1 MMGVDKV
8 MDRASTQEPQRP
20 AFTPIEGE
28 PPAPDVVR
36 YLRTLN
42 HYKWGILLVVIAVGM
57 LAAMY
62 ASSLRPIYRS
72 TATVM
77 VEMGK
82 PKVVSN
88 QDIYE
93 SFIGTTRDYFLTQFE
108 IIKSRELAERLVR
121 VMQLTKHP
129 EYDPRQ
135 TAKPWYAEW
144 VPAQFLPAAKP
155 GTVPNEE
162 ELVESVTSQV
172 MGGISLQP
180 IRNTQLVKLSFDS
193 HDPVLAERVPNTL
206 AMLFIVSDLEQ
217 RGETTRRSMAF
228 LRDQAV
234 ELKQKLNESERA
246 LQDFRERE
254 RIVVAKGVAVS
265 GAIRQLEE
273 LESALDD
280 ARKKRLD
287 AEARYNQVNVARQG
301 SSAAKLESLSVVQ
314 NNPVMA
320 RFKEAEAEAERRVSE
335 ASKRYGPEHPRMVSA
350 QSDLKAVRDNLG
362 RQVSIV
368 VETVAKDYEV
378 AKAHEA
384 TLERA
389 LARAKVESQEYNR
402 KEFTLARLE
411 REVASNRQLYD
422 LFTQRAKETNTGD
435 VPSAIARV
443 IDVAKLPKSPSGPNK
458 RNIVGIAMLVALAVS
473 VSIALLL
480 AQLDVTVKTS
490 HEVESKLEVKAVGVL
505 PRMRPKPGSP
515 IERLFM
521 DENQS
526 PFAEGIRSIRSDLM
540 LSGIDS
546 PQKVVLLT
554 SSLPEEGKTTVACNL
569 AFAFSQIKKTLLV
582 EADMRRPKIARVIG
596 GDPRRTGLSEL
607 VAGTAPLDECVYP
620 ADDSNLWVLQ
630 SGRVPLNP
638 LELLSSHRFAE
649 VMHTLKQAF
658 DVVIIDSPPLQ
669 VVSDA
674 LVLSQFASSIL
685 YVVKAD
691 STPYPLARHGLTQMK
706 RLNEPALVGLGAV
719 LNQLD
724 IDKASKYY
732 GEYRGYGGRYYRHY
746 GYVSDASG
754 QAETTAAAAAAAV
767 ETKGDVRI

>member
-1 MMGVDKV
+1 MP
-8 MDRASTQEPQRP
+8 E
-20 AFTPIEGE
+20 FTPIAGE
-28 PPAPDVVR
+28 PPPPDVVR

-42 HYKWGILLVVIAVGM
+42 RYKWGILLVVIAVGM
-57 LAAMY
+57 LASMY
-62 ASSLRPIYRS
+62 ASSLRPIYRA

-82 PKVVSN
+82 PKVVTN
-88 QDIYE
+88 QELYE
-93 SFIGTTRDYFLTQFE
+93 SFSNSSRDYFLTQFE
-108 IIKSRELAERLVR
+108 IIKSREFAERLVR

-135 TAKPWYAEW
+135 QAKPWYAEW
-144 VPAQFLPAAKP
+144 LPAQLLPAAAP
-155 GTVPNEE
+155 GQAPNEE
-162 ELVESVTSQV
+162 ELTESVTSQV

-180 IRNTQLVKLSFDS
+180 VRNTQLVKLSFDS

-206 AMLFIVSDLEQ
+206 AMIYIVSDLEA
-217 RGETTRRSMAF
+217 RGETTRRSMSF
-228 LRDQAV
+228 LKEQAV

-254 RIVVAKGVAVS
+254 KIVVAKGVSVS
-265 GAIRQLEE
+265 GPIRQLEE
-273 LESALDD
+273 LESALED

-287 AEARYNQVNVARQG
+287 AETRFNQINTARQ
-301 SSAAKLESLSVVQ
+301 SQPTVAMESLLLVQ
-314 NNPVMA
+314 NNPVVA
-320 RFKEAEAEAERRVSE
+320 RFKEAEAEAERRLGE

-350 QSDLKAVRDNLG
+350 QSDLKAVQDNLR
-362 RQVSIV
+362 RQVTTV
-368 VETVAKDYEV
+368 VEGVLKDYEV
-378 AKAHEA
+378 AKSNEA

-389 LARAKVESQEYNR
+389 LTRAKGESQEYNR

-443 IDVAKLPKSPSGPNK
+443 IDPAMVPKSAFGPNK
-458 RNIVGIAMLVALAVS
+458 RNIIGVAMLVALAIA

-480 AQLDVTVKTS
+480 EQLDRTVKTS
-490 HEVESKLEVKAVGVL
+490 HEVEAKLEVKTVGVL
-505 PRMRPKPGSP
+505 PRMRLAPGAR
-515 IERLFM
+515 IEREFVA
-521 DENQS
+521 ENHGA
-526 PFAEGIRSIRSDLM
+526 FAEGIRSIRSDLL

-554 SSLPEEGKTTVACNL
+554 SSVPEEGKTTVACNL

-582 EADMRRPKIARVIG
+582 EADMRRPKIGRALGADEHRA
-596 GDPRRTGLSEL
+596 GLSEL
-607 VAGTAPLDECVYP
+607 VAGSAALEECVYP

-638 LELLSSHRFAE
+638 LELISSHRFAE
-649 VMHTLKQAF
+649 VMASLKQAF
-658 DVVIIDSPPLQ
+658 DVVIIDSPPMQL
-669 VVSDA
+669 VSDA
-674 LVLSQFASSIL
+674 LVLSQYATSIL

-691 STPYPLARHGLTQMK
+691 STPYPLARHGLTQLK
-706 RLNEPALVGLGAV
+706 RVSEPALLGLGAV

-724 IDKASKYY
+724 VDRANKYY
-732 GEYRGYGGRYYRHY
+732 GEYRGYGGRYYRSY
-746 GYVSDASG
+746 GYSSHAAQTVDAAPAG
-754 QAETTAAAAAAAV
+754 AAASRAGEV
-767 ETKGDVRI
+767 

>member
-1 MMGVDKV
+1 MN
-8 MDRASTQEPQRP
+8 RPSSRELQPP
-20 AFTPIEGE
+20 AFTPIQGD
-28 PPAPDVVR
+28 PPPPDVVR

-42 HYKWGILLVVIAVGM
+42 RYKWGILMVVIAVGM

-62 ASSLRPIYRS
+62 ASSLRPIYRA

-77 VEMGK
+77 LEMGK
-82 PKVVSN
+82 PKIVSPQEMFEAYN
-88 QDIYE
+88 
-93 SFIGTTRDYFLTQFE
+93 GTTRDYFLTQFE

-135 TAKPWYAEW
+135 VAKAWYADW
-144 VPAQFLPAAKP
+144 VPVQFLPSASVKGP
-155 GTVPNEE
+155 SEE
-162 ELVESVTSQV
+162 GLEESVVAQV
-172 MGGISLQP
+172 MGQFSLQP
-180 IRNTQLVKLSFDS
+180 VRNTQLVKLSFDS

-206 AMLFIVSDLEQ
+206 AMIYIISDLEA
-217 RGETTRRSMAF
+217 RGDTTRRSMSF
-228 LRDQAV
+228 LKDQAE
-234 ELKQKLNESERA
+234 ELRQKLNESERA
-246 LQDFRERE
+246 LQAFREQE
-254 RIVVAKGVAVS
+254 KIVVTKGVSVS

-273 LESALDD
+273 LETSLDD

-287 AEARYNQVNVARQG
+287 AEALYNQVNVARQ
-301 SSAAKLESLSVVQ
+301 SRSAVALESLSVVQ

-335 ASKRYGPEHPRMVSA
+335 ASKRYGPEHPKMVAA
-350 QSDLKAVRDNLG
+350 QSDLKAVQENVR
-362 RQVSIV
+362 RQVSTV
-368 VETVAKDYEV
+368 VDSALKDFEV
-378 AKAHEA
+378 AKANEA
-384 TLERA
+384 SLARA
-389 LARAKVESQEYNR
+389 LARAKAESQDYNR
-402 KEFTLARLE
+402 KEFTLARFE

-458 RNIVGIAMLVALAVS
+458 RNIIGVAMLVALAVA

-480 AQLDVTVKTS
+480 EQLDVTVKTS
-490 HEVESKLEVKAVGVL
+490 HEIESKLEVKAVGVL
-505 PRMRPKPGSP
+505 PRMRLAPGVP
-515 IERLFM
+515 IERLFI
-521 DENQS
+521 DENHG
-526 PFAEGIRSIRSDLM
+526 PFAEGIRSIRSDLL

-582 EADMRRPKIARVIG
+582 EADMRRPKIARVLG
-596 GDPRRTGLSEL
+596 ADEHRAGLSEL
-607 VAGTAPLDECVYP
+607 VAGSASLDTCVYP
-620 ADDSNLWVLQ
+620 AENSNLWVLQ

-638 LELLSSHRFAE
+638 LELISSHRFAE
-649 VMHTLKQAF
+649 VMETLKKAF
-658 DVVIIDSPPLQ
+658 DVIVIDSPPLQ
-669 VVSDA
+669 LVSDA
-674 LVLSQFASSIL
+674 LVLSQYATSVV

-706 RLNEPALVGLGAV
+706 RVSESALVGVGAV

-724 IDKASKYY
+724 IDKANKYY
-732 GEYRGYGGRYYRHY
+732 GEYRGYGGRYYRKY
-746 GYVSDASG
+746 GYASDATES
-754 QAETTAAAAAAAV
+754 AEATVPAPAEHKAT
-767 ETKGDVRI
+767 

>member
-1 MMGVDKV
+1 MNRVSN
-8 MDRASTQEPQRP
+8 RELQLP

-28 PPAPDVVR
+28 PTQPDFVR
-36 YLRTLN
+36 YLRTVN
-42 HYKWGILLVVIAVGM
+42 RYKWGILMVVIAVGM

-72 TATVM
+72 SATVM
-77 VEMGK
+77 IEMGK

-88 QDIYE
+88 ADLYE
-93 SFIGTTRDYFLTQFE
+93 SFYGTTRDYFLTQFE

-129 EYDPRQ
+129 EYAPRPGE
-135 TAKPWYAEW
+135 KPWYAQW
-144 VPAQFLPAAKP
+144 VPEQFRRKAAPAKAP
-155 GTVPNEE
+155 SEQEMVD
-162 ELVESVTSQV
+162 SVTSQV

-180 IRNTQLVKLSFDS
+180 VRNTQVVKLSFDS

-206 AMLFIVSDLEQ
+206 AMIYIIQDLEA
-217 RGETTRRSMAF
+217 RGDTTRRSMSF
-228 LRDQAV
+228 LREQAL
-234 ELKQKLNESERA
+234 ELKQKLEESERA

-280 ARKKRLD
+280 ARKKLLE
-287 AEARYNQVNVARQG
+287 AETRFNQLNAARQEKG
-301 SSAAKLESLSVVQ
+301 TAALELLPVVQ
-314 NNPVMA
+314 SNPIMA

-335 ASKRYGPEHPRMVSA
+335 ASKRYGPEHPRMIAA
-350 QSDLKAVRDNLG
+350 QSDLKASQENVR
-362 RQVSIV
+362 RQVAA
-368 VETVAKDYEV
+368 VAAAVSKDYQV
-378 AKAHEA
+378 AKANEA
-384 TLERA
+384 ALARA

-411 REVASNRQLYD
+411 REVASNRELYN

-443 IDVAKLPKSPSGPNK
+443 IDPARLSKSPSGPNK
-458 RNIVGIAMLVALAVS
+458 RNIVGIAMLVALAFA

-480 AQLDVTVKTS
+480 EQLDTRVKS
-490 HEVESKLEVKAVGVL
+490 SSEVEAKLEVKAVGVL
-505 PRMRPKPGSP
+505 PRMRPQPNVP
-515 IERLFM
+515 IERLFVV
-521 DENQS
+521 ENHGA
-526 PFAEGIRSIRSDLM
+526 FAEGIRSIRSDLL

-569 AFAFSQIKKTLLV
+569 AFAFSQVKKTLLV
-582 EADMRRPKIARVIG
+582 EADMRRPKIARVLG
-596 GDPRRTGLSEL
+596 SDPRRAGLSEL
-607 VAGTAPLDECVYP
+607 VAGSAQLDECVYP

-638 LELLSSHRFAE
+638 LELISSHRFAE
-649 VMHTLKQAF
+649 VMQALKQAF
-658 DVVIIDSPPLQ
+658 DVIVLDSPPLQ
-669 VVSDA
+669 MVSDA
-674 LVLSQFASSIL
+674 LVLSQYATSIL

-706 RLNEPALVGLGAV
+706 RINEPALVGLGAV

-724 IDKASKYY
+724 VDKANKYY
-732 GEYRGYGGRYYRHY
+732 GEYRGYGNPYYRHY
-746 GYVSDASG
+746 GYTGDA
-754 QAETTAAAAAAAV
+754 AEGATQQTGAAAV
-767 ETKGDVRI
+767 KSKVT

>member
-1 MMGVDKV
+1 MEL
-8 MDRASTQEPQRP
+8 QPP
-20 AFTPIEGE
+20 AFTPIEAA
-28 PPAPDVVR
+28 PPPPDVVR

-42 HYKWGILLVVIAVGM
+42 RYKWGILMVVIAVGM

-62 ASSLRPIYRS
+62 AYSLRPIYRS
-72 TATVM
+72 AATVM

-88 QDIYE
+88 QE
-93 SFIGTTRDYFLTQFE
+93 MFEAFNGTTRDYFLTQFE

-121 VMQLTKHP
+121 VMQLTRHP

-135 TAKPWYAEW
+135 QAKPWYAAW
-144 VPAQFLPAAKP
+144 MPARFVPASAP
-155 GTVPNEE
+155 GQTPSDE
-162 ELVESVTSQV
+162 ELVESVTSRV
-172 MGGISLQP
+172 MAGIGLQP
-180 IRNTQLVKLSFDS
+180 VRNTQLVKLSFDS

-206 AMLFIVSDLEQ
+206 AMIYIVADLEA
-217 RGETTRRSMAF
+217 RGDTTRRSMSF
-228 LRDQAV
+228 LKDQAE
-234 ELKQKLNESERA
+234 ELKQRLNESERA

-273 LESALDD
+273 LDSALDD
-280 ARKKRLD
+280 ARKKRLE
-287 AEARYNQVNVARQG
+287 AEARYNQVNAARQG
-301 SSAAKLESLSVVQ
+301 QPGAALESLPVVQ
-314 NNPVMA
+314 NNSVIA

-350 QSDLKAVRDNLG
+350 QSDLKAVRDNLR
-362 RQVSIV
+362 RQAATV
-368 VETVAKDYEV
+368 VEGVLKDYEI
-378 AKAHEA
+378 AKANEA

-389 LARAKVESQEYNR
+389 LARAKTESQEYNR

-443 IDVAKLPKSPSGPNK
+443 IDVAKVPKTPSGPNK
-458 RNIVGIAMLVALAVS
+458 GNIIGIAMLVALAVA

-480 AQLDVTVKTS
+480 EQLDVTVKTS

-505 PRMRPKPGSP
+505 PRMRLAPGTA
-515 IERLFM
+515 IERLIV
-521 DENQS
+521 DANHG
-526 PFAEGIRSIRSDLM
+526 PFAEGIRSIRSDLL

-569 AFAFSQIKKTLLV
+569 AFAFSQIKKTLFV
-582 EADMRRPKIARVIG
+582 EADMRRPKIARVLNA
-596 GDPRRTGLSEL
+596 DAQRPGLSEL
-607 VAGTAPLDECVYP
+607 VAGSALLDECVYP
-620 ADDSNLWVLQ
+620 ADNSNLWVLQ

-638 LELLSSHRFAE
+638 LELISSHRFAE
-649 VMHTLKQAF
+649 VMATLKKAF
-658 DVVIIDSPPLQ
+658 DVIVVDSPPLQ
-669 VVSDA
+669 LVSDA
-674 LVLSQFASSIL
+674 LVLSQYATSIL

-706 RLNEPALVGLGAV
+706 RVGEAALVSIGAV

-724 IDKASKYY
+724 IDKANKYY
-732 GEYRGYGGRYYRHY
+732 GEYKGYGGRYYRNY
-746 GYVSDASG
+746 GYASNP
-754 QAETTAAAAAAAV
+754 AAGAGAVAAV
-767 ETKGDVRI
+767 PHKAT

>member
-1 MMGVDKV
+1 MNRVSS
-8 MDRASTQEPQRP
+8 RELRPP
-20 AFTPIEGE
+20 AFTPIKGE
-28 PPAPDVVR
+28 PAAPDVVR

-42 HYKWGILLVVIAVGM
+42 RYKWGILMVVIAVGM

-62 ASSLRPIYRS
+62 AYSLRPIYRS
-72 TATVM
+72 TATIM

-82 PKVVSN
+82 PKVVTN
-88 QDIYE
+88 QELYE
-93 SFIGTTRDYFLTQFE
+93 SFVGTTRDYFLTQFE

-121 VMQLTKHP
+121 TMQLTKHP
-129 EYDPRQ
+129 EYDARQ
-135 TAKPWYAEW
+135 QAKPWYAAW
-144 VPAQFLPAAKP
+144 VPGQFLPAAASGQAP
-155 GTVPNEE
+155 SEE

-172 MGGISLQP
+172 MAGISLQP
-180 IRNTQLVKLSFDS
+180 VKNTQLVKLSFDS

-206 AMLFIVSDLEQ
+206 AMIYIIADLEG
-217 RGETTRRSMAF
+217 RGDTTRRSMAF

-273 LESALDD
+273 IESGLDD
-280 ARKKRLD
+280 ARKKRQD
-287 AEARYNQVNVARQG
+287 AEARLNQVNAARQG
-301 SSAAKLESLSVVQ
+301 KPGVALESLPLVQ
-314 NNPVMA
+314 SNSVMA

-350 QSDLKAVRDNLG
+350 QSDLKAVQENLR
-362 RQVSIV
+362 RQVSTV
-368 VETVAKDYEV
+368 VDGVVKDYEV
-378 AKAHEA
+378 AKANEA
-384 TLERA
+384 SLERS

-443 IDVAKLPKSPSGPNK
+443 IDVAKLPKAASGPNK
-458 RNIVGIAMLVALAVS
+458 RNIVGIAMLVALAMA

-480 AQLDVTVKTS
+480 EQLDITVKTS

-505 PRMRPKPGSP
+505 PRLTLAPGVA
-515 IERLFM
+515 IERLIL
-521 DENQS
+521 DENHG
-526 PFAEGIRSIRSDLM
+526 PFAEGIRSIRSDLL

-582 EADMRRPKIARVIG
+582 EADMRRPKIARVLG
-596 GDPRRTGLSEL
+596 ADAHRAGLSEL
-607 VAGTAPLDECVYP
+607 VAGSASLEDCVFP
-620 ADDSNLWVLQ
+620 ADSSNLWVLQ

-638 LELLSSHRFAE
+638 LELISSHRFAE
-649 VMHTLKQAF
+649 VMASLKKAF
-658 DVVIIDSPPLQ
+658 DVIVIDSPPLQ
-669 VVSDA
+669 LVSDA
-674 LVLSQFASSIL
+674 LVLSQFATSIL

-706 RLNEPALVGLGAV
+706 RINEPALVGLGAV

-724 IDKASKYY
+724 VDKANKYY
-732 GEYRGYGGRYYRHY
+732 GEYKGYGGRYYGNY
-746 GYVSDASG
+746 GYTSDAIG
-754 QAETTAAAAAAAV
+754 TTEPMPAAV
-767 ETKGDVRI
+767 SGNKAA

>member
-1 MMGVDKV
+1 MNRVSSQDL
-8 MDRASTQEPQRP
+8 QLP
-20 AFTPIEGE
+20 AFTPIQGE
-28 PPAPDVVR
+28 PTPPDVVR

-42 HYKWGILLVVIAVGM
+42 RYKWGILMVVIAVGM

-88 QDIYE
+88 QELYE
-93 SFIGTTRDYFLTQFE
+93 SFVGTTRDYFLTQFE

-135 TAKPWYAEW
+135 QAKPWYAAW
-144 VPAQFLPAAKP
+144 VPERFLPAAAP
-155 GTVPNEE
+155 GKAPSEE

-172 MGGISLQP
+172 MAGVSLQP
-180 IRNTQLVKLSFDS
+180 VRNTQLVKLSFES

-206 AMLFIVSDLEQ
+206 AMIYIISDLEA
-217 RGETTRRSMAF
+217 RGDTTRRSMLF
-228 LRDQAV
+228 LKDQAV

-254 RIVVAKGVAVS
+254 RIVVAKGVSVS

-273 LESALDD
+273 IEASLDD

-287 AEARYNQVNVARQG
+287 AEARYNQVNIARQG
-301 SSAAKLESLSVVQ
+301 KSPATLESLPLVQ
-314 NNPVMA
+314 NNSVMV

-335 ASKRYGPEHPRMVSA
+335 ASKRYGPEHPKMVAA
-350 QSDLKAVRDNLG
+350 QSDLKAVRDNLR
-362 RQVSIV
+362 RQVDAV
-368 VETVAKDYEV
+368 VEGVSKDYEV
-378 AKAHEA
+378 AKANEA
-384 TLERA
+384 SLERT

-443 IDVAKLPKSPSGPNK
+443 IDPAMLPKSPSGPNK
-458 RNIVGIAMLVALAVS
+458 RNIIGIAMLVALAIA

-480 AQLDVTVKTS
+480 EQLDITVKTS
-490 HEVESKLEVKAVGVL
+490 HEVESKLQVKAVGVL
-505 PRMRPKPGSP
+505 PRMRPKPGVP

-521 DENQS
+521 EENHG
-526 PFAEGIRSIRSDLM
+526 PFAEGIRSIRSDLL
-540 LSGIDS
+540 LSGIDA
-546 PQKVVLLT
+546 PQKIVLLT
-554 SSLPEEGKTTVACNL
+554 SSLPEEGKTTIACNL

-582 EADMRRPKIARVIG
+582 EADMRRPKLAHVLG
-596 GDPRRTGLSEL
+596 GDAQRTGLSEL
-607 VAGTAPLDECVYP
+607 VAGTAPLDECVYA
-620 ADDSNLWVLQ
+620 ADGSNLWVLQ
-630 SGRVPLNP
+630 SGRIPLNP
-638 LELLSSHRFAE
+638 LELISSQRFAE
-649 VMHTLKQAF
+649 VMQTLKQAF
-658 DVVIIDSPPLQ
+658 DVIIIDSPPLQ
-669 VVSDA
+669 LVSDA
-674 LVLSQFASSIL
+674 LVLSQYASSVL

-691 STPYPLARHGLTQMK
+691 STPYPLARHGLTQMQ
-706 RLNEPALVGLGAV
+706 RVSEPALVGLGAV

-724 IDKASKYY
+724 VDKANKYY
-732 GEYRGYGGRYYRHY
+732 GEYRGYAGRYYRRY
-746 GYVSDASG
+746 GYTNDAIG
-754 QAETTAAAAAAAV
+754 VMPAAAAAAAAPAADR
-767 ETKGDVRI
+767 TT

>member
-1 MMGVDKV
+1 MNRVFS
-8 MDRASTQEPQRP
+8 RELQPP
-20 AFTPIEGE
+20 AFTPIAGD
-28 PPAPDVVR
+28 PSPPDVVR

-42 HYKWGILLVVIAVGM
+42 RYKWGILMVVIAVGM

-62 ASSLRPIYRS
+62 ASSLRPIYRA
-72 TATVM
+72 TARSCS
-77 VEMGK
+77 EMGK
-82 PKVVSN
+82 SKIVSTQELFEAYN
-88 QDIYE
+88 
-93 SFIGTTRDYFLTQFE
+93 GTTRDYFLTQFE

-135 TAKPWYAEW
+135 RAKPWYADW
-144 VPAQFLPAAKP
+144 VPTQFLPPASGKA
-155 GTVPNEE
+155 PNEADLE
-162 ELVESVTSQV
+162 ENVVAQV
-172 MGGISLQP
+172 MGQISLQP
-180 IRNTQLVKLSFDS
+180 VRNTQLVKLSFDS

-206 AMLFIVSDLEQ
+206 AMIYIISDLEA
-217 RGETTRRSMAF
+217 RGDTTRRSMSF
-228 LRDQAV
+228 LKDQAE
-234 ELKQKLNESERA
+234 ELRQKLNESERA
-246 LQDFRERE
+246 LQAFREKE
-254 RIVVAKGVAVS
+254 KIVVTKGVSVS

-273 LESALDD
+273 LETSLDD

-287 AEARYNQVNVARQG
+287 AEALYNQVSVARQ
-301 SSAAKLESLSVVQ
+301 SRSAVALESLSVVQ

-335 ASKRYGPEHPRMVSA
+335 ASKRYGPEHPKMVAA
-350 QSDLKAVRDNLG
+350 QSDLKAVQENVR
-362 RQVSIV
+362 RQVSTV
-368 VETVAKDYEV
+368 VESVLKEYEV
-378 AKAHEA
+378 AKANEA
-384 TLERA
+384 SLGRA
-389 LARAKVESQEYNR
+389 LARAKAESQEYNR

-443 IDVAKLPKSPSGPNK
+443 IDTAVAPKAPYGPNK
-458 RNIVGIAMLVALAVS
+458 RNIVGVAMLVALAFA

-480 AQLDVTVKTS
+480 EQLDVTVKTS

-505 PRMRPKPGSP
+505 PRMRLAPGVA
-515 IERLFM
+515 IERLFI
-521 DENQS
+521 DENQG
-526 PFAEGIRSIRSDLM
+526 PFSEGIRSIRSDLL

-554 SSLPEEGKTTVACNL
+554 SSLPQEGKTTVACNL

-582 EADMRRPKIARVIG
+582 EADMRRPKIARILG
-596 GDPRRTGLSEL
+596 ADAHRAGLSEL
-607 VAGTAPLDECVYP
+607 VAGSAPLDECVYP
-620 ADDSNLWVLQ
+620 ADNSNLWVLQ

-638 LELLSSHRFAE
+638 LELISSHRFAE
-649 VMHTLKQAF
+649 VMQTLKKAF
-658 DVVIIDSPPLQ
+658 DVIIIDSPPLQ

-674 LVLSQFASSIL
+674 LVLSQYATSVV

-706 RLNEPALVGLGAV
+706 RVNEPALVGLGAV

-724 IDKASKYY
+724 VDKANRYY
-732 GEYRGYGGRYYRHY
+732 GEYRGYGGGDYHKY
-746 GYVSDASG
+746 GYASNATES
-754 QAETTAAAAAAAV
+754 AEATAAAAAENKA
-767 ETKGDVRI
+767 T

>member
-1 MMGVDKV
+1 MNRVSI
-8 MDRASTQEPQRP
+8 RELQPP
-20 AFTPIEGE
+20 AFTPIQGD
-28 PPAPDVVR
+28 PAPPDVVR

-42 HYKWGILLVVIAVGM
+42 RYKWGILMVVIAVGM

-62 ASSLRPIYRS
+62 ASSLRPVYRA

-88 QDIYE
+88 QDLYE
-93 SFIGTTRDYFLTQFE
+93 AFGGTTRDYFLTQFE

-121 VMQLTKHP
+121 VMQLSKHP

-135 TAKPWYAEW
+135 QAKPWYAAW
-144 VPAQFLPAAKP
+144 VPAQFLPAAAP
-155 GTVPNEE
+155 GPAPSEE
-162 ELVESVTSQV
+162 GIEESVVAQV
-172 MGGISLQP
+172 MGQISLQP
-180 IRNTQLVKLSFDS
+180 VRNTQLVKLSFDS

-206 AMLFIVSDLEQ
+206 AMIYIIADLEA
-217 RGETTRRSMAF
+217 RGDTTRRSMLF
-228 LRDQAV
+228 LKDQAV

-273 LESALDD
+273 IESALDD

-287 AEARYNQVNVARQG
+287 AEARFNQVNAARQG
-301 SSAAKLESLSVVQ
+301 QSGAALESLPLVQ

-350 QSDLKAVRDNLG
+350 QSDLKAVRDNLR
-362 RQVSIV
+362 RQVGTV
-368 VETVAKDYEV
+368 VDGVLKDYEV
-378 AKAHEA
+378 AKANEA
-384 TLERA
+384 SLERA
-389 LARAKVESQEYNR
+389 LSRAKMESQEYNR

-443 IDVAKLPKSPSGPNK
+443 IDVAKLPKAPSGPNK
-458 RNIVGIAMLVALAVS
+458 RNIVLIAMLVALAVA

-480 AQLDVTVKTS
+480 EQLDVTVKTS

-505 PRMRPKPGSP
+505 PRMRLAPGVP
-515 IERLFM
+515 IERLFI
-521 DENQS
+521 DENQG
-526 PFAEGIRSIRSDLM
+526 PFAEGIRSIRSDL
-540 LSGIDS
+540 LLAGIDS

-569 AFAFSQIKKTLLV
+569 AFAFSQIKKTLFV
-582 EADMRRPKIARVIG
+582 EADMRRPKIARVLG
-596 GDPRRTGLSEL
+596 ADAQRAGLSEL
-607 VAGTAPLDECVYP
+607 VAGSALLDECVYP
-620 ADDSNLWVLQ
+620 ADNSNLWVLQ

-638 LELLSSHRFAE
+638 LELISSHRFAE
-649 VMHTLKQAF
+649 VMATLKKAF
-658 DVVIIDSPPLQ
+658 DVIIIDSPPLQ
-669 VVSDA
+669 LVSDA
-674 LVLSQFASSIL
+674 LVLSQYATSIL

-706 RLNEPALVGLGAV
+706 RVNEPALVGLGAV

-724 IDKASKYY
+724 IDKANKYY
-732 GEYRGYGGRYYRHY
+732 GEYRGYGGRYHRKY
-746 GYVSDASG
+746 GYTSSAIGS
-754 QAETTAAAAAAAV
+754 TAPTPAVITGNKAA
-767 ETKGDVRI
+767 

>member
-1 MMGVDKV
+1 MNRVSGK
-8 MDRASTQEPQRP
+8 ELPLP
-20 AFTPIEGE
+20 AFTPIQAE
-28 PPAPDVVR
+28 PTPPDLVR

-42 HYKWGILLVVIAVGM
+42 RYKWGILMVVIAVGM
-57 LAAMY
+57 LASMY

-82 PKVVSN
+82 PKVVSTQELFEAYN
-88 QDIYE
+88 
-93 SFIGTTRDYFLTQFE
+93 GTTRDYFLTQFE
-108 IIKSRELAERLVR
+108 IIKSRELTERLVR

-135 TAKPWYAEW
+135 QAKPWYAQW
-144 VPAQFLPAAKP
+144 VPAQFLPAA
-155 GTVPNEE
+155 VPTAPSQAPSEE
-162 ELVESVTSQV
+162 DLLESVTSQV

-180 IRNTQLVKLSFDS
+180 VRNTQLVKLSFDS

-206 AMLFIVSDLEQ
+206 AMIYIISDLEA
-217 RGETTRRSMAF
+217 RGDTTRRSMSF

-234 ELKQKLNESERA
+234 ELKRKLDESERV
-246 LQDFRERE
+246 LQDFREKE
-254 RIVVAKGVAVS
+254 KIVVTKGISVS
-265 GAIRQLEE
+265 AAIRQLEE
-273 LESALDD
+273 LETSLDD

-287 AEARYNQVNVARQG
+287 AEARYNQVNVARAGQPG
-301 SSAAKLESLSVVQ
+301 AALESLPLVQ

-350 QSDLKAVRDNLG
+350 QSDLKAVRDNVR
-362 RQVSIV
+362 RQADTV
-368 VETVAKDYEV
+368 VESVLKDYEV
-378 AKAHEA
+378 AKANEA
-384 TLERA
+384 SLERA
-389 LARAKVESQEYNR
+389 LSRAKVDSQEYNR

-443 IDVAKLPKSPSGPNK
+443 IDVAMLPKSPSGPNK
-458 RNIVGIAMLVALAVS
+458 RNIVGIAMLVALAIA

-480 AQLDVTVKTS
+480 EQLDVTVKTS

-505 PRMRPKPGSP
+505 PRMRLAPDVR
-515 IERLFM
+515 IERLFI
-521 DENQS
+521 DENHG
-526 PFAEGIRSIRSDLM
+526 PFAEGIRSIRSDLL
-540 LSGIDS
+540 LSAIDS

-554 SSLPEEGKTTVACNL
+554 SSIPEEGKTTVACNL
-569 AFAFSQIKKTLLV
+569 AFAFSQIKKTLLL

-596 GDPRRTGLSEL
+596 ADARRAGLSEL
-607 VAGTAPLDECVYP
+607 VAGSAPLDECVYP
-620 ADDSNLWVLQ
+620 ADNSNLWVLQ

-638 LELLSSHRFAE
+638 LELISSHRFAE
-649 VMHTLKQAF
+649 VMATLKKAF
-658 DVVIIDSPPLQ
+658 DVIIVDSPPLQ
-669 VVSDA
+669 LVSDA
-674 LVLSQFASSIL
+674 LVLSQYATSVV

-691 STPYPLARHGLTQMK
+691 STPYPLARHHLTQIK
-706 RLNEPALVGLGAV
+706 RISEPALAGIGVV

-724 IDKASKYY
+724 IDKANRYY
-732 GEYRGYGGRYYRHY
+732 GEYRGYGGRYYH
-746 GYVSDASG
+746 GYSAYANSA
-754 QAETTAAAAAAAV
+754 AESIVVIPVPEAENKPT
-767 ETKGDVRI
+767 

>member
-1 MMGVDKV
+1 MNRMSNRDL
-8 MDRASTQEPQRP
+8 QPP
-20 AFTPIEGE
+20 PFTPIEGE
-28 PPAPDVVR
+28 PPPPDVVR

-42 HYKWGILLVVIAVGM
+42 RYKWGILMVVVAVGM

-82 PKVVSN
+82 PKVVTN
-88 QDIYE
+88 QELYE
-93 SFIGTTRDYFLTQFE
+93 SFVGTTRDYFLTQFE
-108 IIKSRELAERLVR
+108 IIKSRDLAERLVR
-121 VMQLTKHP
+121 TMQLIKNP

-135 TAKPWYAEW
+135 RPKPWYAEW
-144 VPAQFLPAAKP
+144 VPAQFLAHAPVKLP
-155 GTVPNEE
+155 SDE

-172 MGGISLQP
+172 MGGIKLEP
-180 IRNTQLVKLSFDS
+180 VRNTQLVKLSFES

-206 AMLFIVSDLEQ
+206 AMIYIISDLEA

-228 LRDQAV
+228 LKDQAV
-234 ELKQKLNESERA
+234 ELKDKLDQSERA

-280 ARKKRLD
+280 ARKKRQD
-287 AEARYNQVNVARQG
+287 AEARVHQINAARQG
-301 SSAAKLESLSVVQ
+301 QPAVALDSLSVVQ
-314 NNPVMA
+314 NNPVVA

-335 ASKRYGPEHPRMVSA
+335 ASKRYGPEHPKMVSA
-350 QSDLKAVRDNLG
+350 QSDLKASRDNLR
-362 RQVSIV
+362 RQVATV
-368 VETVAKDYEV
+368 VDGVTKDYQVAKSNE
-378 AKAHEA
+378 
-384 TLERA
+384 TSLERA
-389 LARAKVESQEYNR
+389 LARAKTDTQDYNR

-443 IDVAKLPKSPSGPNK
+443 IDPAQLPKSPSGPNK
-458 RNIVGIAMLVALAVS
+458 RNIVGIAMLVALAIA

-480 AQLDVTVKTS
+480 EQLDVTVKTS

-505 PRMRPKPGSP
+505 ARMRQKQGKA
-515 IERLFM
+515 IERLFV
-521 DENQS
+521 DDNHS
-526 PFAEGIRSIRSDLM
+526 AFAEGIRSIRSDLL

-554 SSLPEEGKTTVACNL
+554 SSLPAEGKTTVACNL

-582 EADMRRPKIARVIG
+582 EADMRRPKIAKVLG
-596 GDPRRTGLSEL
+596 GDRQRAGLSEL
-607 VAGTAPLDECVYP
+607 VAGSAPLDECVYP

-638 LELLSSHRFAE
+638 LELISSQRFAE
-649 VMHTLKQAF
+649 VMQTLKQAF
-658 DVVIIDSPPLQ
+658 DVIILDSPPLQ

-674 LVLSQFASSIL
+674 LVLSQFATSIL

-691 STPYPLARHGLTQMK
+691 STPYPLARHGLTQM
-706 RLNEPALVGLGAV
+706 RRINEPALVGLGAV

-724 IDKASKYY
+724 VDKASKYY
-732 GEYRGYGGRYYRHY
+732 GEYRAYGGRYYRTY
-746 GYVSDASG
+746 GQS
-754 QAETTAAAAAAAV
+754 AAV
-767 ETKGDVRI
+767 ADAAEARAHSAAPNRVA

>member
-1 MMGVDKV
+1 MQLSNF
-8 MDRASTQEPQRP
+8 A
-20 AFTPIEGE
+20 PIAGE
-28 PPAPDVVR
+28 PAPPDVVR

-42 HYKWGILLVVIAVGM
+42 RYKWGILLVVIAVGM
-57 LAAMY
+57 LASLY

-108 IIKSRELAERLVR
+108 IMKSRELAERLVR

-135 TAKPWYAEW
+135 RAKPWYAEW

-155 GTVPNEE
+155 VKVTSEA
-162 ELVESVTSQV
+162 ELAESVTAQV
-172 MGGISLQP
+172 MAGISLQP
-180 IRNTQLVKLSFDS
+180 VRNTQLVKLSFDS

-206 AMLFIVSDLEQ
+206 AMLYIVSDLER
-217 RGETTRRSMAF
+217 RGETTRRSMTF

-246 LQDFRERE
+246 LQEFRERE

-273 LESALDD
+273 LESARED
-280 ARKKRLD
+280 ARKKRLE
-287 AEARYNQVNVARQG
+287 AEARYNQVNIARQG
-301 SSAAKLESLSVVQ
+301 SSVAKLESLPVVQ
-314 NNPVMA
+314 NNPVVT

-335 ASKRYGPEHPRMVSA
+335 ASKRYGPEHPKMVSA
-350 QSDLKAVRDNLG
+350 QSDLKAVRDNLHN
-362 RQVSIV
+362 QVGIV
-368 VETVAKDYEV
+368 VETVRKDYEV
-378 AKAHEA
+378 AKANEA
-384 TLERA
+384 SLERA
-389 LARAKVESQEYNR
+389 VARAKRETQEYNR

-443 IDVAKLPKSPSGPNK
+443 IDVAKLPKAPYGPNK
-458 RNIVGIAMLVALAVS
+458 RNIVGIAMLVALAVA

-505 PRMRPKPGSP
+505 PRMRQKIAS
-515 IERLFM
+515 IERLVVQ
-521 DENQS
+521 DNHS

-546 PQKVVLLT
+546 PQKVVLVT

-569 AFAFSQIKKTLLV
+569 AFAFSHIKKTLLV
-582 EADMRRPKIARVIG
+582 EADMRRPKIARALG
-596 GDPRRTGLSEL
+596 GDPRRPGLSEL
-607 VAGTAPLDECVYP
+607 VAGAVPLDECVYP
-620 ADDSNLWVLQ
+620 AEDSNLWVLQ

-638 LELLSSHRFAE
+638 LELISSHRFAD
-649 VMHTLKQAF
+649 VMQSLQQAF
-658 DVVIIDSPPLQ
+658 DVVIIDSPPLR

-674 LVLSQFASSIL
+674 LVLSQYASSIL

-691 STPYPLARHGLTQMK
+691 STPYPLARHGLTQLK
-706 RLNEPALVGLGAV
+706 RVCEPAFVGLGAV

-724 IDKASKYY
+724 IDKASKYH
-732 GEYRGYGGRYYRHY
+732 GEYSGYGGHYYRHY
-746 GYVSDASG
+746 GHAGDAVAQDENTPVAAGGARVS
-754 QAETTAAAAAAAV
+754 
-767 ETKGDVRI
+767 